1 MKPSHHPAPP
11 ARWGGR
17 LIALFLSVVALP
29 AALAATDPARF
40 ALVIGNAGYANAPL
54 PNAQNDATAVAKVLE
69 RAGFRVDLKLNVT
82 QRQMQEAIAGFGNQ
96 LKNDGVGLFYFA
108 GHGVQIRGHNYLV
121 PVATEIRREDEVP
134 ARAVDVQVLLDRMA
148 GARNRM
154 NVVILDACRDNP
166 FARGGGK
173 AGAGGLSAL
182 DAPTGSLIAF
192 ATAPGAVASDGKGA
206 NGLYTQHLL
215 ANIERPGTPI
225 EEVFKRVRLGVR
237 LDSNGSQVPW
247 ESTSLEQDFAFFPE
261 GPGAVRAALA
271 PVLPA
276 PPGVELI
283 ARAEIGYDLLRQGK
297 LADAER
303 QFRQLATNEHPEVAL
318 MGREGL
324 AETLLARGDANAA
337 LKEVGDIIAKA
348 PGRSAAYLIRA
359 RALAVSGRAADAKAD
374 VQIAAGAQ
382 TMADF
387 GWQKA
392 NALVAAGNVQ
402 RKDDPRA
409 AVASYERAA
418 KENPKSVEA
427 LSNLAVALNDGGD
440 AKRAAA
446 LLERAQ
452 TLDPSDAMTAALLRQ
467 VRESLAER
475 DNRARQQ
482 YVDDT
487 VKELAARY
495 RSGGG
500 KPAGAADDWTSPVLA
515 VSVLP
520 FQDRSGAS
528 LTGRIGLDGVLQQA
542 LTRELQQ
549 RGLPVVERRVL
560 DKLMAEVK
568 LGSSELAD
576 ADTQIKLG
584 KLFAARLMVS
594 GSIENDGVAFRAIDT
609 ETSRL
614 PLVRT
619 ERGAAGP
626 DKLAAAMADA
636 IAKTVK
642 DQYPLKGRVVQMDG
656 GRAIINLGRKHG
668 VAAGQNFNVL
678 GKAEPVELNGR
689 VLGYK
694 DSKIAE
700 VTVTEVDELFSY
712 ARVQTAGTAL
722 EKNQRIIAR
731 AE

>member
-1 MKPSHHPAPP
+1 MKLLHRPAPP

-17 LIALFLSVVALP
+17 LIALFLSISALP
-29 AALAATDPARF
+29 AALAAAEPRF

-82 QRQMQEAIAGFGNQ
+82 QRQMQEAISGFGNQ
-96 LKNDGVGLFYFA
+96 LKSDGVGLFYFA

-121 PVATEIRREDEVP
+121 PVATEIRREDDVA
-134 ARAVDVQVLLDRMA
+134 ARAVNVQVLLDRMA

-166 FARGGGK
+166 FSKGGR
-173 AGAGGLSAL
+173 AGAGGFSAIA
-182 DAPTGSLIAF
+182 APTGSLIAF

-247 ESTSLEQDFAFFPE
+247 ESTSLEQAFAFFPE
-261 GPGAVRAALA
+261 GPGTARA
-271 PVLPA
+271 PVLPP

-303 QFRQLATNEHPEVAL
+303 QFRQLAANEHPEVAL

-374 VQIAAGAQ
+374 VQLAAGAQ
-382 TMADF
+382 TQADF

-402 RKDDPRA
+402 RRDDPRA
-409 AVASYERAA
+409 AAASYERAA

-452 TLDPSDAMTAALLRQ
+452 ALDPSDAMTAALLRQ
-467 VRESLAER
+467 VRESLAEQ

-482 YVDDT
+482 YIDDT
-487 VKELAARY
+487 VRELAARY
-495 RSGGG
+495 RAGAS
-500 KPAGAADDWTSPVLA
+500 KAPAAADDWTSPVLA

-520 FQDRSGAS
+520 FQDHSAAS

-549 RGLPVVERRVL
+549 RGLTVVERRML

-576 ADTQIKLG
+576 ADTQIRLG

-594 GSIENDGVAFRAIDT
+594 GSIENDGAAYRAIDT

-614 PLVRT
+614 QLVRA
-619 ERGAAGP
+619 ERGERAAP
-626 DKLAAAMADA
+626 DRLAAAMAEA

-642 DQYPLKGRVVQMDG
+642 EQYPLKGRIVQMDS

-712 ARVQTAGTAL
+712 ARVGGGAAL
-722 EKNQRIIAR
+722 EKNQRVIAR
-731 AE
+731 VE